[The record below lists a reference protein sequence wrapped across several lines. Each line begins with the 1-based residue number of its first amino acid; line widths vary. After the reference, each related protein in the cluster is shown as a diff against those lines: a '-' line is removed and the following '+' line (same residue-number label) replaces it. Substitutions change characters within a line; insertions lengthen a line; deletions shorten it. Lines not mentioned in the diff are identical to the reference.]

1 MSWAVAVQDREAGT
15 RSPFTLTPGPDLR
28 QVGPVTDS
36 AASDAAGPP
45 AATTTEERLA
55 LEAWL
60 DGDERAL
67 ELAYR
72 RWGGMV
78 HGLAAKAVGP
88 VEADDVTQQVFLS
101 AWRGRDGF
109 DPARGPLGAWLVG
122 ITRRRVADVV
132 RARPFTAEVPTTDDE
147 MATADLTAWDAADS
161 TDLITVYEELERI
174 GEPQRTILL
183 MAYVEDRTQK
193 EIAELL
199 DLPLGTV
206 KTHMTRTLRRLRDR
220 LGGEQ

>member
-36 AASDAAGPP
+36 AVSDAAGPP
-45 AATTTEERLA
+45 AATTTEEGLA

-109 DPARGPLGAWLVG
+109 DPDKGPLGAWLVG

-206 KTHMTRTLRRLRDR
+206 KTHTTRTLRRLRDR